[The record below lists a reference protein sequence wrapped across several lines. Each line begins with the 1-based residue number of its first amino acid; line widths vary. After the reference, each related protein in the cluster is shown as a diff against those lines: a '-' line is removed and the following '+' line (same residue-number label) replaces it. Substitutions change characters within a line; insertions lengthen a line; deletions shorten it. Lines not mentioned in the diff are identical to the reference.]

1 MKTAMPKIIANE
13 KLRRRLCDD
22 ILKRQLSHAYIIEG
36 VTGTGR
42 HLLAKSIAM
51 SLACL
56 NKDQEELPLPCH
68 TCENC
73 RKIEAGICPDVIT
86 VTRDEDKTN
95 VGIDAARF
103 IKSDIITFP
112 NDLDYKIYIID
123 EADRMTVQAQNALL
137 LTLEEP
143 PAYAVILLIC
153 NKADSLLETIRSR
166 APILR
171 TEPVDDDLVEEHLLN
186 TSPFSSE
193 ARALKS
199 RSANDF
205 REIIIASGGG
215 IGRAYELFDPE
226 NRSSLLERRGQVRQF
241 IEQVLSGNKGSSVLE
256 FVFGFSQ
263 KRDELAELL
272 DTVKLALRDLI
283 ILKKSESASLCF
295 FADREYAL
303 DLSSMKS
310 TTYLLKF
317 FEECEKAINALKRNA
332 NVKLTMTEFSTNL

>member
-1 MKTAMPKIIANE
+1 MKIAMPKIIANE

-22 ILKRQLSHAYIIEG
+22 ILKRKLSHAYIVEG
-36 VTGTGR
+36 VMGTGK

-56 NKDQEELPLPCH
+56 NKDREDLPLPCH
-68 TCENC
+68 ECENC

-86 VTRDEDKTN
+86 LTRDEDKAN
-95 VGIDAARF
+95 VGIDVARF
-103 IKSDIITFP
+103 IKSDIIIFP

-123 EADRMTVQAQNALL
+123 DADRMTVQAQNALL

-153 NKADSLLETIRSR
+153 NKADALLETIRSR

-171 TEPVDDDLVEEHLLN
+171 TELVNDDLIEEHLLN
-186 TSPFSSE
+186 ASPFSSE

-205 REIIIASGGG
+205 REIIMASGGG
-215 IGRAYELFDPE
+215 IGRAYELLDHE
-226 NRSSLLERRGQVRQF
+226 NRSSLLEIRSHVRQF
-241 IEQVLSGNKGSSVLE
+241 VEQVLSGSRGSSVFE
-256 FVFGFSQ
+256 FVLGFSQ
-263 KRDELAELL
+263 KRDEISELF

-283 ILKKSESASLCF
+283 ILKKSESAPLCF
-295 FADREYAL
+295 FSDREYAL

-310 TTYLLKF
+310 TTYLLKL